1 MGETLAKRIL
11 KTVIGLVIGL
21 GLLWLLFR
29 NTNWAEVGAAL
40 RDVRAGW
47 LLVAEAVVLA
57 TFFTRI
63 LRWRYIV
70 RTAGPVSFRHMFS
83 ATQIGFLANF
93 SLPVRMGEFIRAL
106 ALGRLARLPF
116 SKCVAMTALDRVLD
130 LIGLAALIVIA
141 LAAYRP
147 SGEIVIPAETF
158 GRDIHFAADYVL
170 WAELVMVV
178 GLIATVSALVVLYV
192 KQDLML
198 QMSDR
203 CVGVVSGRLAARV
216 HTILRD
222 FAEGLHIFRSASDM
236 AKSVFFSLVTWALFC
251 LIAQAALAAFGIK
264 GPWYTVFVLQVF
276 VAVCVSVPGAPG
288 FVGQFHVPIV
298 VALVMVIDGMD
309 PSRAKAVAIVT
320 HLVNLIPV
328 YVVGVFCLFWEKM
341 GLAELSRESAR
352 AEQELQAAPSSDG

>member
-1 MGETLAKRIL
+1 MSKTRAKKIVQ
-11 KTVIGLVIGL
+11 TVIGLVIGV
-21 GLLWLLFR
+21 GLLWLVFR
-29 NTNWAEVGAAL
+29 KTDWAEVGAAI
-40 RDVRAGW
+40 RDVRIGW
-47 LLVAEAVVLA
+47 VLAAEALVLA
-57 TFFTRI
+57 SFFTRI

-116 SKCVAMTALDRVLD
+116 SKCLAMTALDRVLD
-130 LIGLAALIVIA
+130 LIGLAAVIVVA

-158 GRDIHFAADYVL
+158 GGEIHFAADYVL
-170 WAELVMVV
+170 WAELVMVL

-198 QMSDR
+198 RISDR
-203 CVGVVSGRLAARV
+203 CVGAVSERVAARV
-216 HTILRD
+216 HTMLRD
-222 FAEGLHIFRSASDM
+222 FADGLHIFRSASDM
-236 AKSVFFSLVTWALFC
+236 AKSVFFSLVTWGLFC

-264 GPWYTVFVLQVF
+264 GPWYTVFVLQVL
-276 VAVCVSVPGAPG
+276 VAVCISVPGAPG

-298 VALVMVIDGMD
+298 VALVMVVDGMD
-309 PSRAKAVAIVT
+309 PSRAKAVAIVA
-320 HLVNLIPV
+320 HLANVIPV
-328 YVVGVFCLFWEKM
+328 YAVGVFCLFWEKM
-341 GLAELSRESAR
+341 GLVELSRESAR